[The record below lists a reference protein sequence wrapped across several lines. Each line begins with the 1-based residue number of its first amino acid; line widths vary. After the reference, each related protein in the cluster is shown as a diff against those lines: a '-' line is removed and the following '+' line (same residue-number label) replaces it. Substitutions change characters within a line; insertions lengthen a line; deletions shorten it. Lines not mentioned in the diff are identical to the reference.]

1 MNLPKAIDANK
12 SAIARIVA
20 GLFALLGL
28 TGGSIPG
35 RIPGALHRTILRVLR
50 PAESAVRRLI
60 VIVSKTIKVKTSPA
74 RPMPQGIVRT
84 GPGSQRLSFQL
95 FDPRQRI
102 FRPQRQPKT
111 ARPQPRISFFGD
123 GDVRTISW
131 GQHSRNLTP
140 PKDYQANPENL
151 VRRLQAVKAAL
162 DNLPL
167 QARRLVRALARRQKS
182 PRLKFKGPLR
192 PGHAPGFRKRPRED
206 IDHVLRE
213 CDWLAREA
221 FAPDTS

>member
-95 FDPRQRI
+95 FDPRQPI

-123 GDVRTISW
+123 GEVRTISLACDPPARNGKAD
-131 GQHSRNLTP
+131 GQQNSANLMH
-140 PKDYQANPENL
+140 
-151 VRRLQAVKAAL
+151 RLQALKAAL
-162 DNLPL
+162 DDLPR
-167 QARRLVRALARRQKS
+167 QAKRLVRALARRQKS
-182 PRLKFKGPLR
+182 PRLVLKGVMR
-192 PGHAPGFRKRPRED
+192 PGRAPGWRKRPVED
-206 IDHVLRE
+206 IDRVLHQ
-213 CDWLAREA
+213 CDWLAREIL
-221 FAPDTS
+221 PDTS